1 MVEVLVLLVAL
12 LFVAGRRERNHAP
25 MSTQAEMPTACPD
38 SGQAAANFKAA
49 FGGHPAGVSIITAD
63 IGTGPVGITASSVA
77 SVSAEPPILA
87 FSLASQKGSAAA
99 IAVAD
104 SLVVHLL
111 TASDVGLARAFAS
124 PTTERFT
131 GAMVWTR
138 LDTGEPLLMHAG
150 FALRCQVLSRTAAGS
165 SLLVAAAVVEV
176 IAPESPG
183 EPLVYH
189 QRGYHGLGGQGL
201 PTES

>member
-1 MVEVLVLLVAL
+1 M
-12 LFVAGRRERNHAP
+12 
-25 MSTQAEMPTACPD
+25 TAQPL
-38 SGQAAANFKAA
+38 ANGASQVTGDFKAA

-87 FSLASQKGSAAA
+87 FSLASQSGSAAA

-104 SLVVHLL
+104 TLVVHLL
-111 TASDVGLARAFAS
+111 TAGDLELARTFAS
-124 PTTERFT
+124 ATTERFT

-138 LDTGEPLLMHAG
+138 LESGEPLLMHGG
-150 FALRCQVLSRTAAGS
+150 FALRCQVLSRTPAGG

-176 IAPESPG
+176 IAPETLDD
-183 EPLVYH
+183 PLVYH
-189 QRGYHGLGGQGL
+189 RRVFHGLGPHSAL
-201 PTES
+201 PEG